1 MERGVSY
8 TPLFFVLKIS
18 IIELFG
24 FSRGFESMLTKCPQC
39 QKLNRLPL
47 DRINDKPVC
56 GVCKSSLTLG
66 VIEVDQTSFPEIL
79 KASKIPVIVDFW
91 APWCGPCKM
100 FAPTFQ
106 ASAIKNG
113 EKVLHIKLDTEA
125 NPTIGQQY
133 NIRSIPTL
141 AIFKNGTEVERI
153 SGALPPA
160 QLEQLVNKFN

>member
-1 MERGVSY
+1 
-8 TPLFFVLKIS
+8 
-18 IIELFG
+18 
-24 FSRGFESMLTKCPQC
+24 MLIKCPNC

-47 DRINDKPVC
+47 ERLNEKPIC
-56 GVCKSSLTLG
+56 GACKSSLLLG
-66 VIEVDQTSFPEIL
+66 PIEANQASFKEIL
-79 KASKIPVIVDFW
+79 TQSKLPVIVDFW

-106 ASAIKNG
+106 ASAMKYG

-141 AIFKNGTEVERI
+141 AIFKNGTEVERV

-160 QLEQLVNKFN
+160 QLEQLVTRFQW